1 MRDSAG
7 YQHIDKQGYT
17 STYTHNTVNQYTR
30 LHTDFVFGFT
40 ADADISH
47 DDNGNL
53 SVDAAGYAYSYD
65 HRNRLTEIT
74 DTAKFGYDALGR
86 RISKYDEA
94 ADTTTYYYYNAFN
107 QVIAEYEEPTGESAE
122 LARTFVYGNGID
134 EVLAMYLPERD
145 YDPDDVDKLIDFC
158 DTWLADSSDGNYN
171 SDYDYDDSGVVDF
184 NDFAVLA
191 DDSWSLP
198 EVKETRF
205 YYLHDALGSVIGL
218 VGAHFQRE
226 SDREFY
232 LYDVYGKPSETSA
245 CGNPYYYTGR
255 RLDKESGLYYFR
267 TRTYDPGT
275 GRFLQTDPIEYIDG
289 MNLYEYVGDNP
300 VMFTDPFGLYSL
312 VAPGSYGM
320 RAVPLPET
328 RSSKL
333 AKSIEQ
339 TRNDLNAVNMAIAN
353 FGRMLKND
361 CPSCEQMSSQLNAI
375 QSLYDQYYLQRED
388 VFDKASDLMDNRLF
402 WLSRYDRKQLDTA
415 MGFGSID
422 GLSPSSDTLNQIGT
436 SNRMQQSAGALGR
449 RAAVACKT
457 AQRTETALTLAS
469 AAGGVCVLGKQACS
483 MGLKKGACYLGKQA
497 CAIAGTQL
505 AVSCVINPIG
515 EKLDDNWETHFRI
528 GLAAVQVLMTY
539 KVFTNSVTAPTNT
552 KGWKVGDPI
561 NNLTKKGNVPS
572 WSAVRQRYMTPAE
585 FAQLCHEAGCVRPK
599 RLLYKNE
606 EVRGNTLLAIA

>member
-184 NDFAVLA
+184 NDFAV
-191 DDSWSLP
+191 
-198 EVKETRF
+198 
-205 YYLHDALGSVIGL
+205 
-218 VGAHFQRE
+218 
-226 SDREFY
+226 
-232 LYDVYGKPSETSA
+232 
-245 CGNPYYYTGR
+245 
-255 RLDKESGLYYFR
+255 FR

-339 TRNDLNAVNMAIAN
+339 TRNDLNAVNMAVAN